1 MLEYYRLEKGSHGQI
16 DLVPQENGLQPITGK
31 VGRKN
36 SLVTTINEIIEEF
49 NKRYGTE
56 FTEMDKVILQIEQD
70 IAKDP
75 KWRDYIRNNGYK
87 TFKMLFD
94 QEFISIVAKRF
105 RANEEFLKVLLKDEK
120 LFKDIRDALG
130 NAIYSRVEHNV
141 MNHALPDK
149 MMHGMFELEQ
159 PEMIPLVADKD
170 NIK

>member
-1 MLEYYRLEKGSHGQI
+1 M
-16 DLVPQENGLQPITGK
+16 
-31 VGRKN
+31 
-36 SLVTTINEIIEEF
+36 
-49 NKRYGTE
+49 
-56 FTEMDKVILQIEQD
+56 
-70 IAKDP
+70 
-75 KWRDYIRNNGYK
+75 
-87 TFKMLFD
+87 
-94 QEFISIVAKRF
+94 
-105 RANEEFLKVLLKDEK
+105 LLKDEK